1 MEKLLAGNVVIVTG
15 AARGIGRAAA
25 LAVSEAGANVTLVD
39 RDEASLHEVVEEI
52 SRKGVRALAIATD
65 LAKEEGVAR
74 MVQRTVAEF
83 GRLDGA
89 FNNAG
94 VEQRNTPLH
103 ELTEE
108 QWDFVMNVNL
118 KGVFLCMKHEI
129 AAMLESGG
137 GAIVNT
143 SSALGRVGIPNAAEY
158 CASKGGVLG
167 LTKGAALDYGPKNVR
182 VNAVLPG
189 VIRTPMIE
197 SLVAQP
203 QFADLLPAL
212 EARHPIGRLGL
223 PTEVADAVVWLL
235 SDRASFVHGAE
246 IAVDGGYLAI

>member
-52 SRKGVRALAIATD
+52 SRKGVRALTIATD